1 MSSFK
6 VIKNRENEK
15 GQQYITTTVF
25 QQKDLFFPV
34 SLSVIRFRMQ
44 FNPKRRTSN
53 IFLLISAFVVVSL
66 ILWNTNTFFEKF
78 KEEERLKMENW
89 AAAELEVL
97 QSPIDQELGN
107 LPLIIMGNNTSTPM
121 ILVNEEGSIKTHN
134 IPEEIANDS
143 LKIESLIKKFADEN
157 QPIEIIQGGDLLQTL
172 YYGNSDVLNKLKFY
186 PIALLLI
193 IFLFGTV
200 IFFFFRTNK
209 ASEQNKL
216 WAGMAKETAHQIGT
230 PLTSLLGWNELLKS
244 EEINPDI
251 TKEIEKD
258 IDRLQTITERFSK
271 IGSIPELEVYDVVV
285 ETKKAFEYLKKR
297 SSKLIHFSFSSEI
310 NTLPVHLNLPL
321 YNWSIENLVKNGIDA
336 MKGKGNIAIQIET
349 SGNMVHILIS
359 DTGHGIPKSDFQAIF
374 NPGVTSK
381 KRGWGLGLSLVKRII
396 EEYHKGKIKVLS
408 SSKEGTIMQISLRTV

>member
-1 MSSFK
+1 MKFH
-6 VIKNRENEK
+6 
-15 GQQYITTTVF
+15 
-25 QQKDLFFPV
+25 
-34 SLSVIRFRMQ
+34 
-44 FNPKRRTSN
+44 PKKRTFN

-66 ILWNTNTFFEKF
+66 ILWNTNSFFEKF
-78 KEEERLKMENW
+78 KQEERLKMENW

-134 IPEEIANDS
+134 IPAEVAEDS
-143 LKIESLIKKFADEN
+143 LKIKALIEKFASEN
-157 QPIEIIQGGDLLQTL
+157 KPIEIIQGGDLLQTL
-172 YYGNSDVLNKLKFY
+172 YYGNSEVLNRLKFY

-200 IFFFFRTNK
+200 IFFFFKTNK

-230 PLTSLLGWNELLKS
+230 PLTSLLGWNELLKN
-244 EEINPDI
+244 ENINPEI

-271 IGSIPELEVYDVVV
+271 IGSVPNLEVHDIVL
-285 ETKKAFEYLKKR
+285 ETRKAFDYLKKR
-297 SSKLIHFSFSSEI
+297 SSKLIHFSFTSDVEE
-310 NTLPVHLNLPL
+310 LPVLLNPPL

-336 MKGKGNIAIQIET
+336 MKGKGTIAIQIERA
-349 SGNMVHILIS
+349 GNQVHILLS
-359 DTGHGIPKSDFQAIF
+359 DTGHGIPKSDHQNIF

-408 SSKEGTIMQISLRTV
+408 SSKEGTIMQISLRTA